1 MLDDTDDLVGS
12 GADEEPESVRH
23 AERSDARLLA
33 AETMGQSLTS
43 HPGATPGMRQLVG
56 DLLAALRRA
65 TEDRRVVEG
74 RIASRAGQGDPTVS
88 SMRDSR
94 DELDA
99 RASELLAALAVLHGV
114 IVRRDGSG
122 AARALVE
129 AERMLSELHALEDG
143 TRLLEGDEG

>member
-1 MLDDTDDLVGS
+1 MS
-12 GADEEPESVRH
+12 H

-33 AETMGQSLTS
+33 AETMSQGLGS
-43 HPGATPGMRQLVG
+43 HPGGTPGIRRLAEDLV
-56 DLLAALRRA
+56 AALRRA
-65 TEDRRVVEG
+65 TEDRRLVEE
-74 RIASRAGQGDPTVS
+74 RIASGAGQGDGPTVG
-88 SMRDSR
+88 SMRDSL

-99 RASELLAALAVLHGV
+99 RASELLGVLAVLHGV

-129 AERMLSELHALEDG
+129 AERMLFELHALEDG